1 MILEA
6 SMTTLAIKEELLE
19 EVRALSGVKTKKE
32 AVKSL

>member
-19 EVRALSGVKTKKE
+19 EVRPLSGVKTKNE
-32 AVKSL
+32 AAESL